1 MATIKSDVKAIVPK
15 SEKLTPKQE
24 YFAQLYASDRE
35 FFGNGVESYIEAY
48 DFDMTKKNAYNVAG
62 SAASRLLRN
71 VRVLARINEI
81 MELGNLNDEFVDKQL
96 AFVITQNADFGA
108 KIQGIREYNKLKRRI
123 TEDPLIAI
131 GNVTIVDDIPRT
143 AIAKRNPI
151 EGTVIDAA
159 DSDDLLN

>member
-1 MATIKSDVKAIVPK
+1 MATIKSDVQAIVPK
-15 SEKLTPKQE
+15 AKNLTAKQE

-48 DFDMTKKNAYNVAG
+48 DFDMTKKNAYNVAA

-71 VRVLARINEI
+71 VSVLARINEI

-123 TEDPLIAI
+123 TDDPLISI
-131 GNVTIVDDIPRT
+131 GNVTIVDDIPR
-143 AIAKRNPI
+143 AGIAKRNPI
-151 EGTVIDAA
+151 EGTVVNDTDA
-159 DSDDLLN
+159 DDLLN